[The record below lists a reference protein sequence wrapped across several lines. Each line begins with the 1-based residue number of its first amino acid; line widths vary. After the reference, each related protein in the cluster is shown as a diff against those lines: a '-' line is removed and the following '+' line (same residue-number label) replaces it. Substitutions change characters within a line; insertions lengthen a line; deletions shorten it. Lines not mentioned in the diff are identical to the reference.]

1 MDLHTKRCIFKNSEL
16 SESFSVDVYSMSSN
30 NTTEEQFLHKDVPT
44 SEDYQCAQLF
54 RYNFDCQVI
63 KANQSYFIVD
73 RNTENRNKQ
82 YYTEAEACI
91 EQALDTK
98 TDTVSLV
105 AQACLSC

>member
-30 NTTEEQFLHKDVPT
+30 NTTEEQFLHNDVPT

-54 RYNFDCQVI
+54 RYNFDFQII
-63 KANQSYFIVD
+63 KANQSYFIMYSH
-73 RNTENRNKQ
+73 RNKQ

-91 EQALDTK
+91 DQALDTK
-98 TDTVSLV
+98 TDTIS
-105 AQACLSC
+105 